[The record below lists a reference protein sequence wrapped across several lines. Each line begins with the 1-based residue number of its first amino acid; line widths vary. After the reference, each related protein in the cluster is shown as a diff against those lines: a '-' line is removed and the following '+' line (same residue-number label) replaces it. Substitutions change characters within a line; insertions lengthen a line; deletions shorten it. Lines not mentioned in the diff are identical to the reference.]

1 MKPRQNTSFQ
11 HNRPVF
17 VRTPF
22 RSNAK
27 DYKRGEEYP
36 WQILKVDQDKVTSL
50 FNQGFIHHNEAHEE
64 KTKGKIGDG
73 LDELTIEELH
83 VLVERL
89 NKIVRTKA
97 ANKTEA
103 TKKKVPTSKVKGKQ
117 IGHIRRWRMTYGDM
131 E

>member
-1 MKPRQNTSFQ
+1 MKPRQNTTFQ

-17 VRTPF
+17 TKIPF

-27 DYKRGEEYP
+27 AYARGDEYP
-36 WQILKVDQDKVTSL
+36 WQILKVDVDKVTSL
-50 FNQGFIHHNEAHEE
+50 FNQGFLHHNEGLEE
-64 KTKGKIGDG
+64 ATKGKIGDG

-89 NKIVRTKA
+89 NKIVRSKA

-103 TKKKVPTSKVKGKQ
+103 IKKKVPTSKVKGKQ